1 MGIADEMT
9 LSVLGLRTRSAHNFA
24 RSAHSEFAST
34 VTLLEAKGRDKNR
47 REGGNERCRQ
57 SDIVGFGNAR
67 NGARVLCCLRRAH
80 SKPGEHCYLARS
92 VGAR

>member
-1 MGIADEMT
+1 MLTKRHGMISDFGSIRT
-9 LSVLGLRTRSAHNFA
+9 QRVLLA
-24 RSAHSEFAST
+24 RRVCLVST

-47 REGGNERCRQ
+47 REGGNECCRQ